1 MNQTMSSMSRFS
13 TPAHPAARKLVRLM
27 AVAMLSCCATLG
39 AQPASKPENPSA
51 TAAAAGLPY
60 RLSFKQLGVKQ
71 PFNLRGVDGRYA
83 IPFNVRA
90 DEVIT
95 KATLKL
101 SYAYSPELLSEL
113 SKINVLINGEV
124 AASLPLPKDGAGA
137 PVTQVVNL
145 PPQLITEYNQLTLQL
160 IGHYTTGCEDPQH
173 SSLWANISNQS
184 ELELSTDAN
193 PLPNDLAALPE
204 PFFDARDGRSL
215 RLPVVFQGQPDNK
228 MLEAAGTM
236 VSWFGARANG
246 RILHFPA
253 AIDLIP
259 AKGNAIVFLSGQAAI
274 SGMKMP
280 SAAGP
285 ALAVF
290 ANPNDPA
297 GKLLLVMGRDSQDL
311 KLAARALANGSKAL
325 TGPLASIT
333 EAPELRPRRPYD
345 APNWLRADRPV
356 KLSELSSAQ
365 ALDVTGYDPGA
376 IAIKL
381 RLPPDLFVRQD
392 KGVPLNL
399 QYRYTPQPTSA
410 NSSLTVDVNGKF
422 VKSVPLLP
430 IEKLGTGPMLA
441 KLQSDETL
449 PMQVM
454 ARIPLAMLQP
464 RSQIDLRYQYDYIK
478 QGECRDVIIDNV
490 RGAIDPD
497 STIDISGYGH
507 FLAMPDLAAFGRIGF
522 PYTRLADLS
531 QTAVVLPDQPKV
543 QELSA
548 YLDLLGR
555 LGESTGYPGT
565 GIEVVR
571 SAQVDSVAA
580 KDLLLIASGDNQ
592 PLLKSWAGAM
602 PAGLDDGQRSGLPG
616 LFDQAL
622 AWLAGFLPES
632 LKAEPASQFS
642 SKGMNAFAA
651 GFESPLR
658 SGRSVVLLW
667 GADPNGLQA
676 GIGALL
682 GEDLLVSK
690 ISGSLAVLRGQQV
703 EMLNS
708 KPTYHVGD
716 LDWFTQARMNLS
728 GNFALLLLIGAFG
741 ALLLALPARAVLR
754 AQANRRSS
762 K

>member
-1 MNQTMSSMSRFS
+1 
-13 TPAHPAARKLVRLM
+13 
-27 AVAMLSCCATLG
+27 MLSCCATLG
-39 AQPASKPENPSA
+39 AQPASKPDSA
-51 TAAAAGLPY
+51 LTTAATEGIPY
-60 RLSFKQLGVKQ
+60 HLSFKQLGVKQ

-124 AASLPLPKDGAGA
+124 AASLPLPKEGAGA
-137 PVTQVVNL
+137 QVNQTVNL

-193 PLPNDLAALPE
+193 PLPNELAALPE
-204 PFFDARDGRSL
+204 PFFDARDGRNL
-215 RLPVVFQGQPDNK
+215 RLPVVFQGQPDNN
-228 MLEAAGTM
+228 MLEAAGT
-236 VSWFGARANG
+236 VASWFGARAKG

-280 SAAGP
+280 SASGP
-285 ALAVF
+285 TVAVF

-399 QYRYTPQPTSA
+399 KYRYTPQPTSA

-497 STIDISGYGH
+497 STVDISGYGH
-507 FLAMPDLAAFGRIGF
+507 YLAMPDLAAFGRIGF
-522 PYTRLADLS
+522 PFTRLADLS

-571 SAQVDSVAA
+571 GAQVDSVAA

-592 PLLKSWAGAM
+592 PLLKSWSGAM
-602 PAGLDDGQRSGLPG
+602 PTGLDDSQRSGLAG
-616 LFDQAL
+616 TFDQAIG
-622 AWLAGFLPES
+622 WLAGFLPES
-632 LKAEPASQFS
+632 LKAETTGQFS

-682 GEDLLVSK
+682 GEDLLASK

-716 LDWFTQARMNLS
+716 LDWFNQSRMHLS
-728 GNFALLLLIGAFG
+728 GNFTLLLLIGAFG

-754 AQANRRSS
+754 AQANRRAS

>member
-1 MNQTMSSMSRFS
+1 MSRFP
-13 TPAHPAARKLVRLM
+13 TPAHPAASKLVRLM

-39 AQPASKPENPSA
+39 AQPASKPDSPA
-51 TAAAAGLPY
+51 TTAAADGLPY
-60 RLSFKQLGVKQ
+60 RLSFKQLGVKH
-71 PFNLRGVDGRYA
+71 PFNLRGVDGRYS

-90 DEVIT
+90 DEVIS

-124 AASLPLPKDGAGA
+124 AASLSLPKDAAGA
-137 PVTQVVNL
+137 QVTQVVNL
-145 PPQLITEYNQLTLQL
+145 PPHLVTEYNQLTLQL

-184 ELELSTDAN
+184 ELELSSDAN
-193 PLPNDLAALPE
+193 PLPNELAGLPE
-204 PFFDARDGRSL
+204 PFFDARDGRNL
-215 RLPVVFQGQPDNK
+215 RLPVVFQGQPDNS
-228 MLEAAGTM
+228 MLEAAGTL

-259 AKGNAIVFLSGQAAI
+259 AKGNAIVFLNGQAAI

-280 SAAGP
+280 TASGP
-285 ALAVF
+285 ALAVL
-290 ANPNDPA
+290 ANPNDPN

-311 KLAARALANGSKAL
+311 KLAARALANESKAL

-333 EAPELRPRRPYD
+333 EVPELRPRRPYD

-356 KLSELSSAQ
+356 KLGELSSSQ

-381 RLPPDLFVRQD
+381 RLPPDLFSWQD

-399 QYRYTPQPTSA
+399 KYRYTPQPTSA

-449 PMQVM
+449 PMQAM
-454 ARIPLAMLQP
+454 AKIPLAMLQP

-497 STIDISGYGH
+497 STIDISGYSH

-522 PYTRLADLS
+522 PFTRLADLS

-571 SAQVDSVAA
+571 SAQVDSVAS

-602 PAGLDDGQRSGLPG
+602 PAGLDDGQRAGLAG
-616 LFDQAL
+616 MFDQAL
-622 AWLAGFLPES
+622 AWLTGFLPES
-632 LKAEPASQFS
+632 LKAAPANEFS
-642 SKGMNAFAA
+642 SKGMSAYAA

-667 GADPNGLQA
+667 GADPDRLQA

-682 GEDLLVSK
+682 GDDLLTSK

-703 EMLNS
+703 EMLSS

-716 LDWFTQARMNLS
+716 LDWFTQTRLTLS
-728 GNFALLLLIGAFG
+728 ENFALLLLVGAIG
-741 ALLLALPARAVLR
+741 ALLLAWPAIAILR
-754 AQANRRSS
+754 AQAKKRSAP
-762 K
+762 

>member
-1 MNQTMSSMSRFS
+1 MSRFP
-13 TPAHPAARKLVRLM
+13 TPAHPAASKFVRLM
-27 AVAMLSCCATLG
+27 TVAMLSCCATLG
-39 AQPASKPENPSA
+39 AQPASKPDNPST
-51 TAAAAGLPY
+51 TAAAEGLPY
-60 RLSFKQLGVKQ
+60 RLSFKQLGVKH

-83 IPFNVRA
+83 IPFNVRS

-101 SYAYSPELLSEL
+101 SYAYSPELLSDL

-124 AASLPLPKDGAGA
+124 AASLTLPKEGAGA
-137 PVTQVVNL
+137 QVTQVVNL
-145 PPQLITEYNQLTLQL
+145 PPHLVTEYNQLTLQL

-184 ELELSTDAN
+184 ELELSTAAN
-193 PLPNDLAALPE
+193 PLPNELAALPE
-204 PFFDARDGRSL
+204 PFFDVRDGRSL
-215 RLPVVFQGQPDNK
+215 RLPVVFQGQPDNN

-246 RILHFPA
+246 RLLHFPA

-259 AKGNAIVFLSGQAAI
+259 AKGNAIVFLSGQASI
-274 SGMKMP
+274 SGIKMP
-280 SAAGP
+280 TAAGP
-285 ALAVF
+285 ALAVL
-290 ANPNDPA
+290 ANPNDPT

-356 KLSELSSAQ
+356 KLSELSSSQ

-381 RLPPDLFVRQD
+381 RLPPDLFAWQD

-399 QYRYTPQPTSA
+399 KYRYTPQPTSA

-449 PMQVM
+449 PMQAL

-490 RGAIDPD
+490 RGAIDPE

-522 PYTRLADLS
+522 PFTRLADLS

-543 QELSA
+543 QELSV

-571 SAQVDSVAA
+571 SEQVDSVAS

-602 PAGLDDGQRSGLPG
+602 PAGLDDGQRAGLTG
-616 LFDQAL
+616 IFDQAL
-622 AWLAGFLPES
+622 AWLSGFLPES
-632 LKAEPASQFS
+632 LRAAPASEFS

-667 GADPNGLQA
+667 GAEPEGLQA
-676 GIGALL
+676 SIGALL
-682 GEDLLVSK
+682 GEDLLTSK

-703 EMLNS
+703 EMLKS
-708 KPTYHVGD
+708 KPTYQIGD
-716 LDWFTQARMNLS
+716 LDWFTRARLALS
-728 GNFALLLLIGAFG
+728 ENFALLLLIGAIG
-741 ALLLALPARAVLR
+741 ALLLALPAMAILR
-754 AQANRRSS
+754 TQAKRRSAP
-762 K
+762 

>member
-1 MNQTMSSMSRFS
+1 MSNSVAIVTGASQGIGRATAIRLARDFS
-13 TPAHPAARKLVRLM
+13 ALVLVARNR
-27 AVAMLSCCATLG
+27 
-39 AQPASKPENPSA
+39 ASLEE
-51 TAAAAGLPY
+51 TAAAVTA
-60 RLSFKQLGVKQ
+60 
-71 PFNLRGVDGRYA
+71 
-83 IPFNVRA
+83 
-90 DEVIT
+90 
-95 KATLKL
+95 
-101 SYAYSPELLSEL
+101 
-113 SKINVLINGEV
+113 
-124 AASLPLPKDGAGA
+124 AGA
-137 PVTQVVNL
+137 KALV
-145 PPQLITEYNQLTLQL
+145 I
-160 IGHYTTGCEDPQH
+160 
-173 SSLWANISNQS
+173 
-184 ELELSTDAN
+184 DA
-193 PLPNDLAALPE
+193 DL
-204 PFFDARDGRSL
+204 
-215 RLPVVFQGQPDNK
+215 GQP
-228 MLEAAGTM
+228 EAAQA
-236 VSWFGARANG
+236 VVDRA
-246 RILHFPA
+246 
-253 AIDLIP
+253 
-259 AKGNAIVFLSGQAAI
+259 
-274 SGMKMP
+274 
-280 SAAGP
+280 
-285 ALAVF
+285 
-290 ANPNDPA
+290 
-297 GKLLLVMGRDSQDL
+297 
-311 KLAARALANGSKAL
+311 
-325 TGPLASIT
+325 
-333 EAPELRPRRPYD
+333 
-345 APNWLRADRPV
+345 
-356 KLSELSSAQ
+356 
-365 ALDVTGYDPGA
+365 
-376 IAIKL
+376 
-381 RLPPDLFVRQD
+381 
-392 KGVPLNL
+392 
-399 QYRYTPQPTSA
+399 
-410 NSSLTVDVNGKF
+410 
-422 VKSVPLLP
+422 
-430 IEKLGTGPMLA
+430 
-441 KLQSDETL
+441 
-449 PMQVM
+449 
-454 ARIPLAMLQP
+454 
-464 RSQIDLRYQYDYIK
+464 
-478 QGECRDVIIDNV
+478 
-490 RGAIDPD
+490 
-497 STIDISGYGH
+497 
-507 FLAMPDLAAFGRIGF
+507 LAAFGRIGF
-522 PYTRLADLS
+522 PFTRLADLS

-728 GNFALLLLIGAFG
+728 GNFALLLLIGAYG